1 MHAGTHG
8 FRMLTQMSLRLS
20 ADCKILVCTV
30 RERRQRL
37 GSSPEEAAK
46 RQPEDCFCIESE
58 SGFAEIILTHTFSA
72 AAGTAFRGRPPE
84 HRRLSSRA

>member
-20 ADCKILVCTV
+20 ADCK
-30 RERRQRL
+30 
-37 GSSPEEAAK
+37 EEAAK